1 MENKDNPFIDYYRG
15 MFQKIIHNDD
25 YSTKSAFPIVKNTVT
40 NLFLLK
46 KETQMHSSDISPA
59 KIKVAIIFKSIY
71 ITGCA

>member
-40 NLFLLK
+40 NLL
-46 KETQMHSSDISPA
+46 
-59 KIKVAIIFKSIY
+59 
-71 ITGCA
+71 